1 MVRKN
6 PLLETHHCISQFVT
20 FRKSNPDISKFMSAL
35 NISGEFSK
43 LESIYIHK
51 LLDIVGS
58 LPTRNGYIIWQVTL
72 LKKPLFLMSFN

>member
-1 MVRKN
+1 M
-6 PLLETHHCISQFVT
+6 T
-20 FRKSNPDISKFMSAL
+20 AL

-58 LPTRNGYIIWQVTL
+58 LPTRNGYIIWQVEIIKETIISYVFQL
-72 LKKPLFLMSFN
+72 SINVLFLGSI